1 MPKISVKKPFTI
13 LVLVAALIMLG
24 VVSLTK
30 MQMDLIPEINLP
42 YILVIT
48 TYPGASPEKVE
59 TTVSRP
65 LESGLG
71 TISGIKNVTSISYE
85 NYSLVQLEFE
95 DDTDMDAVMVKVSTA
110 LDSVKAYFPDEV
122 GVPSIM
128 ELSTD
133 MLASQYLA
141 IGYEGKDIEELSK
154 FVTNHVVPEIERQ
167 GGVANVN
174 SLGLIEKTVQVELK
188 KDKVDVLNEKIKNK
202 ANDKLDEAAEQFD
215 DAKEQLEDSEKQINE
230 SKQKLVDS
238 QKELNDAKQDLVD
251 GQKELDDGKVELA
264 DAQKELDDGK
274 KKLEDGKKELDDKSK
289 ETYDKLAEATKALD
303 DLETYQ
309 SLLLAQNASLTAL
322 DMAISVVDNGDGS
335 DTNPGLNTVN
345 TLLNQIATSKE
356 QIGDSTAVQSKIDG
370 LNGIKNSLSSYADG
384 STVADLDSSTRDILT
399 ASGINVSEDTSIS
412 TVIAQ
417 IDAMI
422 SPLEDLKSLYAQE
435 DTLKTA
441 QQQYNSVKQ
450 TYNDEKTTLQVEIK
464 STEAIIAG
472 YEEQLKK
479 LGVSYTDIETA
490 KLQAAAGFA
499 SADAQLAAGKTQLE
513 TAQKQLDSAKDQLDD
528 AQKQLDNGWDQ
539 INDGQKQINEGWDQ
553 LNDGAEQLQDGWDS
567 YYDGLDQF
575 EVQKQQALRQANA
588 NQLLTLDTLASLIY
602 AQNFSMP
609 AGYIDDVN
617 DNSWLLKVGDNFAD
631 VNDLSSMVLVH
642 LDGIGDVK
650 LGDVADVTIIDNSST
665 SYTRLNG
672 NPAVIL
678 SVFKAS
684 TSGTNE
690 VSKQVAAAVNKLETT
705 YPGLN
710 IMVMM
715 DQGEYI
721 DIIVGSVVSNMVIG
735 AALAIIILALFLKDF
750 LPTIVVAISI
760 PLSVLL
766 ALVAM
771 YFSGISLNMMS
782 LSGMALGIGML
793 VDNSIVVI
801 ENIYR
806 LRGRG
811 VEAPRAAVQ
820 GTKQVAGAVIAST
833 LTTVCVFL
841 PMIYTTGLVRE
852 LMLPMALTI
861 CYCLL
866 ASLIIAM
873 TVVPAASSTLLRRTK
888 PKAHPWFDKV
898 QDIYGN
904 ILSFCLKVKIVPL
917 LVAVGLLALSIWQ
930 VVRMGIVVIPD
941 MTSNQ
946 IEGELTLPEETTRE
960 AAYAAV
966 DEYLLRANKVRG
978 IDSIGVMTGDGS
990 AMIASQASS
999 SESNYLRYSIMVT
1012 TENEKAGAE
1021 EVNRIMA
1028 DLTACAEGLDLTAE
1042 YSAGMGD
1049 MSALTGSGMS
1059 ITIYG
1064 DNLDT
1069 LLAISEDVMGI
1080 IESVDGFEDISN
1092 GQEEADQV
1100 LHLNIDRDLAM
1111 SKGLSIA
1118 QIYQAIAGKI
1128 TTETDSVT
1136 ITLDGEELKVKIVT
1150 GIDPLTVENL
1160 MDYNFEVTEKDD
1172 WDNDIKVDMPLGSIA
1187 TVETQDGFSE
1197 VSRKNNTRYITVTAS
1212 AREGENITLLSRK
1225 LEPLLNQYN
1234 CPEGYSIEVGG
1245 ESESVNE
1252 MVTQMGLLMI
1262 MGSAFIYFVMVA
1274 QFQSLLSPFIVLF
1287 TLPLAFTGGLLILW
1301 FTGEQISIISIM
1313 GFVVLLGTVVNNG
1326 IVFVDY
1332 TNQLRIGGM
1341 KRRDALIATGKTRM
1355 RPILMTALTTILA
1368 ESSMIFGDDMG
1379 SQMGRGM
1386 ALVIAGGLAYSTLMT
1401 LFIIPVM
1408 YDILFKKAPLSV
1420 DVGSE
1425 NIDDIPDDAAEFMAE
1440 MLAKNE
1446 ASSQDAVQ

>member
-215 DAKEQLEDSEKQINE
+215 DAKEQLEDSEKQISE
-230 SKQKLVDS
+230 SKQKLADS

-274 KKLEDGKKELDDKSK
+274 KKLEDGKKELDNKSK
-289 ETYDKLAEATKALD
+289 ETYEKLAQASEL
-303 DLETYQ
+303 LESYETYK
-309 SLLLAQNASLTAL
+309 AELTAAEGAL
-322 DMAISVVDNGDGS
+322 KAANDSWDGLSSEEQTEVVTLS
-335 DTNPGLNTVN
+335 SKGLGQNEIAA
-345 TLLNQIATSKE
+345 IAT
-356 QIGDSTAVQSKIDG
+356 
-370 LNGIKNSLSSYADG
+370 LY
-384 STVADLDSSTRDILT
+384 
-399 ASGINVSEDTSIS
+399 

-417 IDAMI
+417 LQNYDFSSTFNDIDGFVPGAGSTAVTTINNSNAVLAGKVSTSDVDGTTTIGTAMASIGTTI
-422 SPLEDLKSLYAQE
+422 SDSGMTVPPTGTEDVVKIVTAITLYEQKPSLETDVAAKKITVSTAETALKA
-435 DTLKTA
+435 
-441 QQQYNSVKQ
+441 
-450 TYNDEKTTLQVEIK
+450 
-464 STEAIIAG
+464 AG
-472 YEEQLKK
+472 
-479 LGVSYTDIETA
+479 VDYTDIEVA
-490 KLQAAAGFA
+490 KMQAAAGFG
-499 SADAQLAAGKTQLE
+499 SADAQLAAGKTQLD

-553 LNDGAEQLQDGWDS
+553 LNDGAEQLQDGWDQ

-690 VSKQVAAAVNKLETT
+690 VSKQVSAAVNKLETT

-1128 TTETDSVT
+1128 TTETDSVS

-1225 LEPLLNQYN
+1225 LEPLLKQYN
-1234 CPEGYSIEVGG
+1234 CPEGYSIDVGG

>member
-13 LVLVAALIMLG
+13 LVLVAALIILG

-59 TTVSRP
+59 STVSRP

-85 NYSLVQLEFE
+85 NYSMVQLEFE

-188 KDKVDVLNEKIKNK
+188 KDKVDVLNAKIKNK
-202 ANDKLDEAAEQFD
+202 ANDALDEAAESFD
-215 DAKEQLEDSEKQINE
+215 DAKEQLEDAEKQLAD
-230 SKQKLVDS
+230 SKKKLSDS
-238 QKELNDAKQDLVD
+238 QNDLNDAKQELVD
-251 GQKELDDGKVELA
+251 GQKELNDGKADLA

-289 ETYDKLAEATKALD
+289 DTYNKLADATKALD

-322 DMAISVVDNGDGS
+322 DVAIGVIDNGDGT
-335 DTNPGLNTVN
+335 DANPGLNKVN
-345 TLLNQIATSKE
+345 ELLTQISNADTI
-356 QIGDSTAVQSKIDG
+356 IGQ
-370 LNGIKNSLSSYADG
+370 
-384 STVADLDSSTRDILT
+384 LT
-399 ASGINVSEDTSIS
+399 ALKTSIS
-412 TVIAQ
+412 SYGDSFTVGDMEATAPDLKAGLLAAGLNINDETTVANITSQ
-417 IDAMI
+417 IDTMI
-422 SPLEDLKSLYAQE
+422 AGLEGLKSQQTFLEAARDQY
-435 DTLKTA
+435 TA
-441 QQQYNSVKQ
+441 AKQ
-450 TYNDEKTTLQVEIK
+450 PYIDEKTTLQVEIAT
-464 STEAIIAG
+464 TETIIAG

-479 LGVSYTDIETA
+479 LGVNYTDIETA

-499 SADAQLAAGKTQLE
+499 SADAQLAYGKTQLDA
-513 TAQKQLDSAKDQLDD
+513 AQKQLDGAKDQLDD

-553 LNDGAEQLQDGWDS
+553 IRDGEDQMKEGWDS

-575 EVQKQQALRQANA
+575 EVQKEQALRQANA
-588 NQLLTLDTLASLIY
+588 NGLLTLDTLASLIY

-609 AGYIDDVN
+609 AGYIDDAS

-690 VSKQVAAAVNKLETT
+690 VSKQVAAAVAKLETT

-888 PKAHPWFDKV
+888 PKSHPWFDKV

-904 ILSFCLKVKIVPL
+904 VLSFCLKVKIVPL
-917 LVAVGLLALSIWQ
+917 LIAVGLLVLSIWQ
-930 VVRMGIVVIPD
+930 VIRMGIVVIPD

-946 IEGELTLPEETTRE
+946 IEGTLTVPEETSRE
-960 AAYAAV
+960 VAYATV
-966 DEYLLRANKVRG
+966 DEYLLRANKVKG
-978 IDSIGVMTGDGS
+978 IDSIGVMTGNGS

-999 SESNYLRYSIMVT
+999 SESGFLRYSIMVT

-1059 ITIYG
+1059 VTIYG

-1069 LLAISEDVMGI
+1069 LLTISQDVMDI
-1080 IESVDGFEDISN
+1080 IASVDGFEDISN

-1118 QIYQAIAGKI
+1118 QIYQTIAGKI
-1128 TTETDSVT
+1128 TTETDSVS

-1197 VSRKNNTRYITVTAS
+1197 VSRKNNTRYITVSAS

-1225 LEPLLNQYN
+1225 LEPLLKQYQ
-1234 CPEGYSIEVGG
+1234 CPEGYSIDVGG

-1252 MVTQMGLLMI
+1252 MVKQMGLLML

-1425 NIDDIPDDAAEFMAE
+1425 NLDDIPDDAAEFMAE
-1440 MLAKNE
+1440 MLAKKEAVSTNE
-1446 ASSQDAVQ
+1446 G